1 MTGKTKRRGTQV
13 TFKPD
18 GQIFETLEF
27 SFDVLAQRLRELA
40 FLNKGL
46 EIALKDERKEKEQ
59 IFKYKGGIVSFVE
72 HLNEAKTP
80 IHKPIYVQ
88 VEKPDMILELA
99 LQYNDSYAEN
109 LFSFANNINTKEG
122 GTHLVGFK
130 AALTRTINSYANAIA
145 AFTPREDR
153 PAEVTEN
160 PAGSEA
166 WGG

>member
-109 LFSFANNINTKEG
+109 LFSLSLI
-122 GTHLVGFK
+122 H
-130 AALTRTINSYANAIA
+130 I
-145 AFTPREDR
+145 
-153 PAEVTEN
+153 
-160 PAGSEA
+160 
-166 WGG
+166 